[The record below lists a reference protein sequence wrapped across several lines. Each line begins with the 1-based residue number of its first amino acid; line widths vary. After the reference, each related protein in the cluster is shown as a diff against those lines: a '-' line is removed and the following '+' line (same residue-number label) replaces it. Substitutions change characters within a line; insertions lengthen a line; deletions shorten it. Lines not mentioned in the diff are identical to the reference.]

1 MGGEVHLDIYND
13 RLTVTSPGGMYNGM
27 LIQNLDIK
35 EMRKNS
41 LMGIT
46 RTLLTA
52 VLCSIAT
59 SIWAQNEVHVEK
71 AGTLS
76 TLLTGSETSLKLTGS
91 INGTDVKYLRQLTN
105 ETSLTSLDLS
115 DVKIVSGG
123 VAYYESFKT
132 SADIIG
138 ECMFT
143 ECKKLRE
150 VVLPTSVGTI
160 GKNAFSR
167 SGLRKVD
174 IPNNVSRLG
183 MDAFAYCSSLATVV
197 IGSRVSQLDQGVFY
211 SSPVKTAY
219 VKPLTP
225 PATPPYLFSSN
236 PSIRVYSDVLSDYKQ
251 SSWKDFGTITGRLE
265 TVYPMEKDES
275 AVVNEL
281 RETFFEDA
289 ACTTLKAT
297 YQAMS
302 DEELAQALSEAGMP
316 QFMTEIAQKLKN
328 NSWAAYEQDFR
339 IHSYKAYSDATYWND
354 KMKSTGGSYMGNP
367 TGIYV
372 KNIEP
377 LYVFVDA
384 DVPEDATLYIAG
396 CTDNNL
402 ITNAKTGKKL
412 TKGLNIVDGQKG
424 ALYYIVYTADTRS
437 MTKTLSQW
445 PEMKI
450 HIEGGTVNGYYD
462 VARHSDKDYQAIL
475 KAATHERFTVRGG
488 QALFNFKTTTYR
500 KVWPST
506 IDKSICWFDS
516 LTVWEKEL
524 MGFCESVATGQRA
537 AAPYCLT
544 GGEAIFPLYYNNPNF
559 AIEGVAADAGWA
571 NSTPYRTSYNSV
583 ECVSSAFNVARSDH
597 DDWCSAHEC
606 GHNNQGVINL
616 EGGTEVSNNL
626 FSNVIR
632 FLTGHVT
639 SVGSPLSSVM
649 NEYAQHTPYFVR
661 NVNSQ
666 LRMYYQLYLYYHQA
680 QKNTDFYPNLFRELR
695 RDPLGTRYSNTYQSS
710 LKFVRKVCEVAQ
722 EDLTD
727 FFTAWGFFEP
737 CTNLKIED
745 YGAHTMTV
753 RQADINRTL
762 AEIAKYPK
770 KNRTILFIEDRAD
783 YVLTRDFVTTAGKKR
798 RDSDQVGQCGELGQF
813 TSYLPDA
820 DAQPSS
826 YTYLQADSLY
836 AMSGTGGVGFLAL
849 DGDGKMR
856 YASNSRCF
864 CIPTSIEDD
873 FTLYSVD
880 ADGTLH
886 EVTKAGSGAE
896 VVWLNRAGT
905 LRDSLSASAIKATV
919 GGNVN
924 GTDIKYMRQL
934 INEGNL
940 SSLDLTEAKM
950 VSGGLAY
957 YESYRS
963 ATNAIG
969 DHAFYGL
976 KKLISVN
983 LPKSITKIEG
993 NAFARSGLREIRI
1006 PDGVT
1011 TIGGDAF
1018 AYCDQLNSVVIGSKV
1033 RTMEQGVFYS
1043 SEVKHAYV
1051 KALTP
1056 PSIAAYLFSSK
1067 PVIHVYAESLAA
1079 YKASPWAEFGTLV
1092 GDLSEYEDITGI
1104 EETVQDLPTDAVAE
1118 PFYDLQGRRVGQLR
1132 PGSIYIRKGRK
1143 ILIK

>member
-1 MGGEVHLDIYND
+1 MLKYN
-13 RLTVTSPGGMYNGM
+13 
-27 LIQNLDIK
+27 I
-35 EMRKNS
+35 MRR
-41 LMGIT
+41 MCW
-46 RTLLTA
+46 LLAA
-52 VLCSIAT
+52 VACIAAT
-59 SIWAQNEVHVEK
+59 SLRAQDEVFVEK

-76 TLLTGSETSLKLTGS
+76 SLLTGSETKLKLTGS

-105 ETSLTSLDLS
+105 EKSLTSLDLS
-115 DVKIVSGG
+115 EVKIVNGG
-123 VAYYESFKT
+123 VAYYESYKT
-132 SADIIG
+132 AADVIG

-236 PSIRVYSDVLSDYKQ
+236 PSIRVYSDALSDYKQ
-251 SSWKDFGTITGRLE
+251 SSWKEFGTITGRLE
-265 TVYPMEKDES
+265 SIYPMEADES
-275 AVVNEL
+275 TVVNAL

-297 YQAMS
+297 YQAMG
-302 DEELAQALSEAGMP
+302 DDELAQALSEAGMP

-328 NSWAAYEQDFR
+328 NEWAAYEQDFR
-339 IHSYKAYSDATYWND
+339 IHSYRAYSDAAYWND

-372 KNIEP
+372 KNTEP

-402 ITNAKTGKKL
+402 ITTAKTGKKL

-424 ALYYIVYTADTRS
+424 ALYYIVYTADTRT
-437 MTKTLSQW
+437 MKKALGQW

-506 IDKSICWFDS
+506 IDKSICWYDS

-537 AAPYCLT
+537 AAPFCLT

-559 AIEGVAADAGWA
+559 AIEGVEADAGWA

-583 ECVSSAFNVARSDH
+583 DCIRSSFDVSRSDH

-606 GHNNQGVINL
+606 GHNNQSVINL

-632 FLTGHVT
+632 YLTGRVT
-639 SVGSPLSSVM
+639 SVGSPLSTVM
-649 NEYAQHTPYFVR
+649 NEYAKHEPFFVR
-661 NVNSQ
+661 DVNSQ

-680 QKNTDFYPNLFRELR
+680 QKNTSFYPDLFKELR
-695 RDPLGTRYSNTYQSS
+695 RDPLGTRYSNTYQTS

-737 CTNLKIED
+737 CTNLSIED

-762 AEIAKYPK
+762 AEIAKYPR

-783 YVLTRDFVTTAGKKR
+783 YVLTRDFVTAGGKKR
-798 RDSDQVGQCGELGQF
+798 RDSEQVGQCGELGQF
-813 TSYLPDA
+813 TSFMPDA
-820 DAQPSS
+820 ESEPSS

-849 DGDGKMR
+849 DGEGRMR
-856 YASNSRCF
+856 YASNSLCF
-864 CIPTSIEDD
+864 CIPTSIGDD
-873 FTLYSVD
+873 FTLYSID
-880 ADGTLH
+880 ADGTLQ
-886 EVTKAGSGAE
+886 EAVRSGDGAE
-896 VVWLNRAGT
+896 VVRLERAGT
-905 LRDSLSASAIKATV
+905 LKDTLSATAIKATI
-919 GGNVN
+919 GGTIN

-934 INEGNL
+934 ISEGNL
-940 SSLDLTEAKM
+940 CALDLSDAK
-950 VSGGLAY
+950 VSSGGVAY

-963 ATNAIG
+963 STNAIG
-969 DHAFYGL
+969 NHAFYGL
-976 KKLISVN
+976 KKLISIC
-983 LPKSITKIEG
+983 LPQSITKIEG
-993 NAFARSGLREIRI
+993 NAFARTGIREVRI

-1011 TIGGDAF
+1011 SVGGDAF
-1018 AYCDQLNSVVIGSKV
+1018 AYCDQLNTVVVGAKV

-1043 SEVKHAYV
+1043 SDVKHAYV
-1051 KALTP
+1051 KASTP

-1067 PVIHVYAESLAA
+1067 PVIHVYAKSLAA
-1079 YKASPWAEFGTLV
+1079 YKASAWADFGTLV
-1092 GDLSEYEDITGI
+1092 GDLDDYEDMTYI
-1104 EETVQDLPTDAVAE
+1104 EEMPQAIPAGSDPE
-1118 PFYDLQGRRVGQLR
+1118 QFFDLQGRRVSHLR
-1132 PGSIYIRKGRK
+1132 PGSIYIRKGK
-1143 ILIK
+1143 KVIYK

>member
-1 MGGEVHLDIYND
+1 MLKLKYN
-13 RLTVTSPGGMYNGM
+13 
-27 LIQNLDIK
+27 I
-35 EMRKNS
+35 MRR
-41 LMGIT
+41 MCW
-46 RTLLTA
+46 LLAA
-52 VLCSIAT
+52 VACIAAT
-59 SIWAQNEVHVEK
+59 SLRAQDEVFVEK

-76 TLLTGSETSLKLTGS
+76 SLLTGSETKLKLTGS

-105 ETSLTSLDLS
+105 EKSLTSLDLS
-115 DVKIVSGG
+115 GVKIVSGG
-123 VAYYESFKT
+123 VAYYNTYKT
-132 SADIIG
+132 EADVIG

-143 ECKKLRE
+143 ECRKLRE
-150 VVLPTSVGTI
+150 VVLPTSVGII
-160 GKNAFSR
+160 GSNAFSR

-236 PSIRVYSDVLSDYKQ
+236 PSIRVYSDVLNDYKQ

-424 ALYYIVYTADTRS
+424 ALYYVVYTADTRS
-437 MTKTLSQW
+437 KTKTLSQW

-462 VARHSDKDYQAIL
+462 VARHSDQDYKALL

-506 IDKSICWFDS
+506 IDKSICWYDS

-524 MGFCESVATGQRA
+524 MGFCQSVASGERA
-537 AAPYCLT
+537 AAPHCLT

-559 AIEGVAADAGWA
+559 AIEGVEADAGWA

-583 ECVSSAFNVARSDH
+583 ECISASFNVARSDH
-597 DDWCSAHEC
+597 DDWCAAHEC

-632 FLTGHVT
+632 FLTGRVT

-649 NEYAQHTPYFVR
+649 NEFAQHTPYFVR

-737 CTNLKIED
+737 CSNLKIED

-826 YTYLQADSLY
+826 YTYLQVDSLY

-849 DGDGKMR
+849 DGEGKMR

-864 CIPTSIEDD
+864 CIPTSIGDD

-1043 SEVKHAYV
+1043 SEVRHAYV

-1067 PVIHVYAESLAA
+1067 PVIHVYARALAA

-1092 GDLSEYEDITGI
+1092 GDLDEYEDYTGM
-1104 EETVQDLPTDAVAE
+1104 EETLQTLPAATRPE
-1118 PFYDLQGRRVGQLR
+1118 PLYDLHGRRVNNPR
-1132 PGSIYIRKGRK
+1132 PGTIYIRRGKK
-1143 ILIK
+1143 VLQK